1 MRAAIKEVEEDM
13 HEEFGSKEN
22 PLLLS
27 VRSGAAVSDPPP
39 SVCVPHLLHCPASD
53 EAPRCPPLLF
63 APSCLPPGPSVQYV
77 ICDMSLPSPP
87 RCLCRA

>member
-27 VRSGAAVSDPPP
+27 VRSGAAVSDPP
-39 SVCVPHLLHCPASD
+39 S
-53 EAPRCPPLLF
+53 
-63 APSCLPPGPSVQYV
+63 
-77 ICDMSLPSPP
+77 
-87 RCLCRA
+87 